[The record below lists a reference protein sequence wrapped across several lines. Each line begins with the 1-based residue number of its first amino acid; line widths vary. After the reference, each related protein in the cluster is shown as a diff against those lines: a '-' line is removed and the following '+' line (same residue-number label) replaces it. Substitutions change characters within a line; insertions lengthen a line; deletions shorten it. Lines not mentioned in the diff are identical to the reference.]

1 MNNSNVSLASDSSAL
16 VSKDELKV
24 RIEKVRRE
32 GKEKKNRKEIV
43 RNTRSTARERFTFK
57 YIDNGV
63 NLTGEGERQ

>member
-32 GKEKKNRKEIV
+32 EKKKSKRNCK
-43 RNTRSTARERFTFK
+43 RNTRSTAVTVYK
-57 YIDNGV
+57 LI
-63 NLTGEGERQ
+63 TC

>member
-32 GKEKKNRKEIV
+32 GKKKKKIEKKLYEI
-43 RNTRSTARERFTFK
+43 RIRPHERLYFQI
-57 YIDNGV
+57 Y
-63 NLTGEGERQ
+63 R

>member
-32 GKEKKNRKEIV
+32 GKEKKKIEKKLYEIRV
-43 RNTRSTARERFTFK
+43 RPHER
-57 YIDNGV
+57 
-63 NLTGEGERQ
+63 

>member
-32 GKEKKNRKEIV
+32 EKKNRKEIV
-43 RNTRSTARERFTFK
+43 KEIHVQHAVTVYKLITC
-57 YIDNGV
+57 
-63 NLTGEGERQ
+63 

>member
-32 GKEKKNRKEIV
+32 GKEKKKNRKEIV
-43 RNTRSTARERFTFK
+43 RNTHSTART
-57 YIDNGV
+57 IILSNISI
-63 NLTGEGERQ
+63 TGLI

>member
-32 GKEKKNRKEIV
+32 GKEKKKIEKKLYEIRV
-43 RNTRSTARERFTFK
+43 RPHESDLLSNIS
-57 YIDNGV
+57 I
-63 NLTGEGERQ
+63 TGLI

>member
-43 RNTRSTARERFTFK
+43 RNTRSTARE
-57 YIDNGV
+57 
-63 NLTGEGERQ
+63 

>member
-43 RNTRSTARERFTFK
+43 RNTRSTART
-57 YIDNGV
+57 II
-63 NLTGEGERQ
+63 LSIILITGLI

>member
-32 GKEKKNRKEIV
+32 EKKKSKRNCK
-43 RNTRSTARERFTFK
+43 RNTRSTVVTVYK
-57 YIDNGV
+57 LI
-63 NLTGEGERQ
+63 TC

>member
-32 GKEKKNRKEIV
+32 GKEKKKSK
-43 RNTRSTARERFTFK
+43 RNCTK
-57 YIDNGV
+57 YAFDRTNDLLSNISI
-63 NLTGEGERQ
+63 TGLI

>member
-32 GKEKKNRKEIV
+32 EKKKIE
-43 RNTRSTARERFTFK
+43 K
-57 YIDNGV
+57 K
-63 NLTGEGERQ
+63 L

>member
-32 GKEKKNRKEIV
+32 EKKNRKEIV
-43 RNTRSTARERFTFK
+43 KEIHVQPR
-57 YIDNGV
+57 
-63 NLTGEGERQ
+63 